1 MSDVVFH
8 FNAPE
13 RQGHACRLLRKAYK
27 KGAQVVAVLE
37 PQDLD
42 PFDAA
47 LWTMSGGEF
56 VPHARPGDAPRVF
69 SRSPIVLA
77 TEVPPAGDVSPGCV
91 LLNLRHEFPAGFEAF
106 ARVIE
111 VVTPDV
117 ADRQQARERWRRYR
131 ALGIEPQ
138 RHDLV
143 SAAAT

>member
-1 MSDVVFH
+1 MSDVAFH

-13 RQGHACRLLRKAYK
+13 RQGHACRLLRKAYQ
-27 KGAQVVAVLE
+27 KGAQVVAVVDPE
-37 PQDLD
+37 ALD
-42 PFDAA
+42 ALDAA

-56 VPHARPGDAPRVF
+56 IPHARPGDAPAVQ

-77 TEVPPAGDVSPGCV
+77 TEVPPAADVPPGRV
-91 LLNLRHEFPAGFEAF
+91 LLNLRDAFPAGFEAF

-111 VVTPDV
+111 VVTPDA
-117 ADRQQARERWRRYR
+117 ADRQHARERWRQYR

-143 SAAAT
+143 TATQP